1 MFIRPFLNAWSK
13 QLNWKSHTFYH
24 AVFYGFQLSTS
35 CTNALSID
43 YRFLM
48 TIAYEILEVFLL
60 LVSMGIK
67 KVCLYFIVN
76 GNCTPKYDKTKY
88 ISKLLK

>member
-1 MFIRPFLNAWSK
+1 MFIRPFLNARSK

-24 AVFYGFQLSTS
+24 AVFYGFQLSTL

-60 LVSMGIK
+60 LVSM
-67 KVCLYFIVN
+67 VCLYCIVN
-76 GNCTPKYDKTKY
+76 GNCTPKYDKSKY
-88 ISKLLK
+88 ISKL